1 MQTEQPLETILP
13 YDVVSL
19 PSQGIF
25 YESRKKTV
33 KVTYLNASDENLLST
48 PSMIG
53 SKKLIHT
60 LLDRK
65 ILDKD
70 INVEELAECDKEAI
84 LIFLRNTAF
93 GSDYTVK
100 LKDPKTENEFET
112 TIDLSVLKT
121 KDISVSLDEKG
132 EFEHYLEVSKKKCK
146 LTLISPKIEK
156 ELQKVNVTYKDH
168 PINPYIT
175 KQLEMVVKEID
186 GVRDPMSIA
195 QTIQIMPIKDSQGIR
210 KVIRENAPEL
220 DLSVKVM
227 TPSNEEIGAR
237 IAFGIEFFRP
247 FYGI

>member
-25 YESRKKTV
+25 YESRKKSL

-60 LLDRK
+60 LLERK

-93 GSDYTVK
+93 GSDYTIK
-100 LKDPKTENEFET
+100 LKDPKTNNEFET
-112 TIDLSVLKT
+112 SIDLSILKT
-121 KDISVSLDEKG
+121 KDVGVELDEKG
-132 EFEHYLEVSKKKCK
+132 EFEYYLEVSKKKCK
-146 LTLISPKIEK
+146 LTLISPRIEK
-156 ELQKVNVTYKDH
+156 ELQKINETYKDH

-195 QTIQIMPIKDSQGIR
+195 QTIQIMPIKDSQSIR

-220 DLSVKVM
+220 DLSVKVK

-237 IAFGIEFFRP
+237 IAFGLEFFRP

>member
-156 ELQKVNVTYKDH
+156 ELQKVNETYKDH

>member
-25 YESRKKTV
+25 YESRKKTL

-60 LLDRK
+60 LLERK

-100 LKDPKTENEFET
+100 LKDPKTNNEFET
-112 TIDLSVLKT
+112 SIDLSILKT
-121 KDISVSLDEKG
+121 KDIGVELDEKG
-132 EFEHYLEVSKKKCK
+132 EFEYYLEVSKKKCK
-146 LTLISPKIEK
+146 LTLISPRIEK
-156 ELQKVNVTYKDH
+156 ELQKINETYKDH

-186 GVRDPMSIA
+186 GVRDSMSIA
-195 QTIQIMPIKDSQGIR
+195 QTIQIMPIKDSQSIR

-220 DLSVKVM
+220 DLNVKVK

-237 IAFGIEFFRP
+237 IAFGLEFFRP